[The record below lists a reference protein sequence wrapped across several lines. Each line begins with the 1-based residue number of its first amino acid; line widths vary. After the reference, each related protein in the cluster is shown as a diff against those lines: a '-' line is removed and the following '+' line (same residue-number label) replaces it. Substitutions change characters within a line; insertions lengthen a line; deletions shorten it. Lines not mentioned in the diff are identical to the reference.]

1 MEKVFI
7 FGENNRFYEKKKAKR
22 KQLFYMLHCDCS
34 LKAWQPIGKYVCIRK
49 KFRKRNVNEDI
60 HSPLQTTAQG
70 YVIALLLAFQK
81 ALYQKK
87 KKKKSEKST
96 FALVGKMTPSVICYS
111 IL

>member
-7 FGENNRFYEKKKAKR
+7 FGENNRFYEKKK
-22 KQLFYMLHCDCS
+22 QLFYMLHCDSS

-60 HSPLQTTAQG
+60 HSPLQMTAQG

-81 ALYQKK
+81 ALYRKK
-87 KKKKSEKST
+87 KKVKKVPLLL
-96 FALVGKMTPSVICYS
+96 LVR
-111 IL
+111 